1 MENYLHEVNSL
12 YVYEQSRLKIKM
24 ALTHEKM
31 KRSRICNRF
40 MVYFIQDIR
49 FYFSQNLFSKVF
61 FCVKNIGL
69 AKSIE
74 IKLF

>member
-31 KRSRICNRF
+31 KRLRICNRF

-61 FCVKNIGL
+61 T
-69 AKSIE
+69 
-74 IKLF
+74 